1 MDKTAIKNFALK
13 ARHKLTEG
21 IIAKIYDLGITK
33 NYILEIESLEDGF
46 KVKGGKDSKTF
57 EKHEI
62 KKRSNLI
69 NKIKENGFEQLIEDV
84 AYIWFIR
91 LIVIRFMEVNHYI
104 SFNFRKDEFDK
115 YTFINICNKLA
126 EQMPTI
132 FEKIEDY
139 IELLFPDN
147 IFCKSTII
155 KDLLEDIEESYWSI
169 ALSCDRQKL
178 EVEKGDYGI
187 EIIGWLHQ
195 YYFSISKEEVFSDL
209 KRKKL
214 TKQNIPVATQIFTPK
229 WIVKYMVENSLGKL
243 WLESY
248 PNEMLRK
255 KWEYFIEDIDV
266 NLMKEELLNK
276 CISSDLNPE
285 RITVLDPAMGSG
297 HILVYAFDVF
307 YDIYSSLGYSKEEI
321 PILILEKN
329 LYGLDVDDRVGKL
342 AAFALLMKARSKNEN
357 IFKYQPKLNLATVQ
371 ESNEIT
377 KETIDFFVNMEG
389 PNFKNQVSRE
399 AVEYL
404 VNAFQ
409 DAKEYGALLDIRF
422 IDFESL
428 DKKIEEIRRL
438 PVLDL
443 FQFRHREIILE
454 KLPPLI
460 KQGRIISQKYD
471 VVVAN
476 PPYSGL
482 RKFNSILKKF
492 VEEHYWDY
500 KYDLF
505 SVFMVR
511 NINFTKDNG
520 FASFMTPNVW
530 QFISSY
536 ENLRKNIINNY
547 QLLSLIQLEDDG
559 FKDAS
564 VSIST
569 FVIRKANVS
578 TKSTFIKLIDREGEP
593 DKNVQ
598 GRVLKNSK
606 NKFVI
611 DQNIFKRIPGCKMAF
626 WIGENTIKT
635 FENSKNLDEIGKP
648 RQGLATSDNNRFLRY
663 WYEVN
668 IDTIWFSNTGSNIV
682 KYKWV
687 PYNKGGGYRKWYGN
701 NYFVINWE
709 NNGYEVKEYAENLYG
724 NYTRTIK
731 NEEFYF
737 KEGITY
743 TFIGKD
749 IAPRLSS
756 KGFIFDVAGSMIFV
770 EKGKLYYILGFV
782 ASKLSNHYMRF
793 LNPSLNIQVGDIK
806 NIPIIEPT
814 DTNIY
819 GDIDNLVIENINISK
834 NDWDSFETSWDF
846 KKHPILRYKLKTK
859 TIMEAYKNWAN
870 FAEYQ
875 FNRLKQNEEKLN
887 SIFIGIYGIQEEL
900 TFEVEDEDITI
911 KRANEERDIRSFISY
926 GVGCMF
932 GRYSL
937 DEEGLIYAGGNFE
950 DKFKF
955 QNGAWRVNTRDGWKT
970 SSINIVKDNMIPITK
985 NKFYED
991 DIVSR
996 FVEFVKISFGEEKL
1010 EENLNYIATVL
1021 YGETNE
1027 AVNEKIRRY
1036 FVNDFFLDH
1045 VKIYQKRPIYWILDC
1060 NRETDSKF
1068 LIYIHRHKESI
1079 IDKIKNIN
1087 LDDGVKINYEKI
1099 IKD

>member
-1 MDKTAIKNFALK
+1 MDKTAIKNFAIK

-21 IIAKIYDLGITK
+21 IIARIYDLGITK
-33 NYILEIESLEDGF
+33 NCILDIEYLEDGF

-57 EKHEI
+57 KKYEI
-62 KKRSNLI
+62 KQRSNLI

-91 LIVIRFMEVNHYI
+91 LVAIRFMEVNDYI
-104 SFNFRKDEFDK
+104 SFNFKKDEFDK
-115 YTFINICNKLA
+115 YAFINICNELA

-147 IFCKSTII
+147 IFYKSTII
-155 KDLLEDIEESYWSI
+155 IDVLQDIEEFYWSI
-169 ALSCDRQKL
+169 GSGCGGQKL
-178 EVEKGDYGI
+178 EVEKGDCGI

-209 KRKKL
+209 KKKKL

-248 PNEMLRK
+248 PNEVLRK
-255 KWEYFIEDIDV
+255 KWEYFIEDVDV
-266 NLMKEELLNK
+266 NLRNDEFLKK
-276 CISSDLNPE
+276 CISSDLDPE
-285 RITVLDPAMGSG
+285 KIMVLDPAMGSG
-297 HILVYAFDVF
+297 HILVHAFDVF

-329 LYGLDVDDRVGKL
+329 LYGLDIDDRVGKL

-357 IFKYQPKLNLATVQ
+357 IFKYQPRLNLATIQ
-371 ESNEIT
+371 ESNEIS
-377 KETIDFFVNMEG
+377 KETIDFFINAEVSNLES
-389 PNFKNQVSRE
+389 QVSRE

-404 VNAFQ
+404 VNTFQ
-409 DAKEYGALLDIRF
+409 DAKEYGALLNIKP
-422 IDFESL
+422 IDFGSL
-428 DKKIEEIRRL
+428 EMKIEKIRRL
-438 PVLDL
+438 PASDL
-443 FQFRHREIILE
+443 FQFQHRQIILE
-454 KLPPLI
+454 KLPLLI
-460 KQGRIISQKYD
+460 KQGKIMSQKYD

-482 RKFNSILKKF
+482 RKFNNILKRF

-505 SVFMVR
+505 SVFMMR
-511 NINFTKDNG
+511 NMNFTKDNG
-520 FASFMTPNVW
+520 LAGFMTPNVW

-536 ENLRKNIINNY
+536 ENLRKDIINNY

-569 FVIRKANVS
+569 FVIRKCNVG
-578 TKSTFIKLIDREGEP
+578 TESTFIKLVDREGER
-593 DKNVQ
+593 DRKVE
-598 GRVLKNSK
+598 GKVLKNSE
-606 NKFVI
+606 NKFII
-611 DQNIFKRIPGCKMAF
+611 DQNIFKRIPGCKIAF

-635 FENSKNLDEIGKP
+635 LENGKKLNEIGKP
-648 RQGLATSDNNRFLRY
+648 RQGMATSDNNRFLRY

-668 IDTIWFSNTGSNIV
+668 MEKIWFSNTSSNILN
-682 KYKWV
+682 YKWV

-701 NYFVINWE
+701 NCFVINWE
-709 NNGYEVKEYAENLYG
+709 NNGYEIKEYAENLYG

-749 IAPRLSS
+749 IGPRLSP

-770 EKGKLYYILGFV
+770 EKSKLYYILGLV
-782 ASKLSNHYMRF
+782 ASKLSNHYMKF

-806 NIPIIEPT
+806 NIPIIEPV
-814 DTNIY
+814 DNNIY

-834 NDWDSFETSWDF
+834 NDWDSFEISWDF
-846 KKHPILRYKLKTK
+846 KKHPILHYKLKAK
-859 TIMEAYKNWAN
+859 TIKEAYKNWAD
-870 FAEYQ
+870 FTEYQ

-887 SIFIGIYGIQEEL
+887 SIFINIYGIQEEL
-900 TFEVEDEDITI
+900 TPEVEYENITI
-911 KRANEERDIRSFISY
+911 KRAKEERDIKSFISY

-937 DEEGLIYAGGNFE
+937 DEEGLIYAGGNFKY
-950 DKFKF
+950 KFKF
-955 QNGAWRVNTRDGWKT
+955 QDGAWRVNTKSGWKK
-970 SSINIVKDNMIPITK
+970 SSINIVTDNMIPITENKSSK
-985 NKFYED
+985 N

-996 FVEFVKISFGEEKL
+996 FIEFVKITFGEETL
-1010 EENLNYIATVL
+1010 EENLNYVATVL

-1027 AVNEKIRRY
+1027 TANEKLRRY
-1036 FVNDFFLDH
+1036 FLKDFFLDH
-1045 VKIYQKRPIYWILDC
+1045 VKIYQKRPIYWMLDC
-1060 NRETDSKF
+1060 KKEADSKF
-1068 LIYIHRHKESI
+1068 LIYMHRHKESI

-1087 LDDGVKINYEKI
+1087 LDDGVKVNYEKI
-1099 IKD
+1099 ISG